1 MDPLEGTAT
10 DGSDLG
16 VGRGRRPNAA
26 RARRRARG
34 GLWAVSKPAHSQP
47 IHTAPCNDVSASETS
62 KPKRMAGVGRVHS
75 DDRVRGKSRDQRR
88 RDRRREQRK
97 NAEVAGIP
105 KHRAVTLKTSADGKR
120 IVKSLS
126 AKKIKKKDQRLRLLS
141 KSGATS
147 AAAMDI

>member
-1 MDPLEGTAT
+1 MP
-10 DGSDLG
+10 
-16 VGRGRRPNAA
+16 
-26 RARRRARG
+26 
-34 GLWAVSKPAHSQP
+34 Q
-47 IHTAPCNDVSASETS
+47 
-62 KPKRMAGVGRVHS
+62 MAGAGRVHS

-126 AKKIKKKDQRLRLLS
+126 AKKIKKKEQQLRLLS
-141 KSGATS
+141 KSGAIS

>member
-1 MDPLEGTAT
+1 
-10 DGSDLG
+10 
-16 VGRGRRPNAA
+16 
-26 RARRRARG
+26 
-34 GLWAVSKPAHSQP
+34 
-47 IHTAPCNDVSASETS
+47 
-62 KPKRMAGVGRVHS
+62 MAGVGRVHS

>member
-1 MDPLEGTAT
+1 MQYRFAT
-10 DGSDLG
+10 IDILDKAFH
-16 VGRGRRPNAA
+16 AA
-26 RARRRARG
+26 RKR
-34 GLWAVSKPAHSQP
+34 KQ
-47 IHTAPCNDVSASETS
+47 TTS
-62 KPKRMAGVGRVHS
+62 PLHALVPQMAGAGRVHS

-126 AKKIKKKDQRLRLLS
+126 AKKIKKKEQQLRLLS
-141 KSGATS
+141 KSGAIS